1 MMKIMKLKTT
11 FLRQPLFALG
21 IGLLSIHSSVALT
34 NEVNPSSDNP
44 GVAMV
49 QASVHEVDTKD
60 KNARGNDDSQ
70 LSEHRMRLQT
80 INNVVRTQQTLQR
93 VSLPRR

>member
-60 KNARGNDDSQ
+60 KNARGNDDSL

>member
-60 KNARGNDDSQ
+60 KNYPLR
-70 LSEHRMRLQT
+70 
-80 INNVVRTQQTLQR
+80 
-93 VSLPRR
+93 